1 MQERSRAARERI
13 LETAARLFQRQ
24 GYHATGLN
32 QIIQESG
39 SPKGS
44 LYHYFPNGKDELAV
58 EAILWTKRTIGEK
71 IQAFLA
77 QRDDPV
83 DAIQALIRATAQS
96 VRDIESIIPCTVSLL
111 SLEMSLLS
119 EPIRAACESTMDAW
133 AALFSEKLRG
143 ICDDNKAQ
151 DLGLLIQT
159 LIDGALIRS
168 LNKKDIQPLL
178 QVADRIPFL
187 IGLPDREDTCEPS
200 HAAD

>member
-58 EAILWTKRTIGEK
+58 EAILWTRQTIGEK
-71 IQAFLA
+71 IRLFLA
-77 QRDDPV
+77 QREDPV
-83 DAIQALIRATAQS
+83 DAIQTLIRATAQS
-96 VRDIESIIPCTVSLL
+96 VSDIESIIPCTVSLL

-119 EPIRAACESTMDAW
+119 EPIRIACASTMDAW
-133 AALFSEKLRG
+133 AAMFSEKLRG
-143 ICDDNKAQ
+143 ICDEEKAEE
-151 DLGLLIQT
+151 LGQLIQT

-168 LNKKDIQPLL
+168 LNKKDVQPLL
-178 QVADRIPFL
+178 QVADRIPSL
-187 IGLPDREDTCEPS
+187 IG
-200 HAAD
+200 AADTDKEG

>member
-44 LYHYFPNGKDELAV
+44 LYHYFPNGKEELAV
-58 EAILWTKRTIGEK
+58 EAVLWTKQTIGEK
-71 IQAFLA
+71 IRLFLA
-77 QRDDPV
+77 RRDDPV

-96 VRDIESIIPCTVSLL
+96 VSDIESIIPCTVSLL
-111 SLEMSLLS
+111 SLEMSLQS
-119 EPIRAACESTMDAW
+119 EPIRIACESTMDAW
-133 AALFSEKLRG
+133 AALFSEKLRR
-143 ICDDNKAQ
+143 ICDDSRAQ
-151 DLGLLIQT
+151 ESGQLIQT

-168 LNKKDIQPLL
+168 LNKKDTRPLL
-178 QVADRIPFL
+178 QAADRIPLL
-187 IGLPDREDTCEPS
+187 IEASDTDREG
-200 HAAD
+200 

>member
-44 LYHYFPNGKDELAV
+44 LYHYFPNGKEELAV
-58 EAILWTKRTIGEK
+58 EAVLWTKQTIGEK
-71 IQAFLA
+71 IRLFLA
-77 QRDDPV
+77 RRDDPV

-96 VRDIESIIPCTVSLL
+96 VSDIESIIPCTVSLL
-111 SLEMSLLS
+111 SLEMSLQS
-119 EPIRAACESTMDAW
+119 EPIRIACEFTMDAW
-133 AALFSEKLRG
+133 AALFSEKLRR
-143 ICDDNKAQ
+143 ICDDSRAQ
-151 DLGLLIQT
+151 ESGQLIQT

-168 LNKKDIQPLL
+168 LNKKDTRPLL
-178 QVADRIPFL
+178 QAADRIPLL
-187 IGLPDREDTCEPS
+187 IEASDTDREG
-200 HAAD
+200 